1 MNTMQ
6 AKEDTAGRRRW
17 WAPLLTAILVTGT
30 LFTWWLANRAD
41 HEMRRDML
49 QQAHLV
55 AQAVNG
61 EHVKALS
68 GTEADL
74 EKREYG
80 RLKEQFAS
88 VRQANDE
95 CRFLY
100 LMGRK
105 DDGAVFFY
113 VDSEP
118 ADSEDCSP
126 AGQMYEE
133 ASEGVRRVFD
143 TATALVEGPVPD
155 RWGTWVTALV
165 PLADPATGE
174 LIAVLGMDVD
184 ARTWKSSVAARA
196 ALPVGL
202 MLLLIGIVAALFISG
217 RTPASP
223 KPVLRRLLLPLVA
236 LLVLTLASA
245 GTLLWRQYGAHRSE
259 RSSRAGKEVA
269 QDLGR
274 DLEMQAEGLAVSVQI
289 IAADPRV
296 SQALRGSDR
305 DRLLADWRGLFET
318 LHQEQGLTHFY
329 FFDANRV
336 CLLRVHKPEKRGD
349 RIERFTAAE
358 AEGTGKTASGIELG
372 PLGTFTLR
380 VVQPVFDG
388 QTLLGYVELG
398 KEIEDALQSIQQR
411 SGGHVA
417 VAIGKEAIDRE
428 TWETGMRMLGR
439 EADWERFP
447 HSVIIYASQGRL
459 PDAFAPLA
467 DHDPVGDQEQGAG
480 QVIVS
485 DGRHWHVLSS
495 PLQDA
500 SGKDVGTLLYMSDRT
515 TQDAAEMRTVALGGT
530 AGAVLLA
537 ALFALVFVMLRRT
550 DAGIQAQQAALKASE
565 SLQRSITDAA
575 QDAILM
581 MDPEGL
587 ISFCNPAGERILGY
601 AMEEAIGQNLHDL
614 IVPPRYHD
622 AHAAAFPAFQETGA
636 GNAVGKTLD
645 LIARRKDGEE
655 IAVNLSLSAVH
666 MTDGWHAVGLLRDIT
681 ERKQAEEELR
691 EMNTALKKQTLLATE
706 MASQAEMANAA
717 KSEFLANMSHE
728 IRTPMNGV
736 IGMTGL
742 LLDTELTDEQQRYAE
757 IVRTSGE
764 SLLGLIN
771 DILDFSKIEAGKL
784 ELEVLDFDL
793 GSLLD
798 DFASALALR
807 ANDKG
812 LELLCAADQDV
823 PTLVRGDP
831 GRLRQI
837 LNNLVGNAIKFTADG
852 EVAVRVTV
860 ESQDDEGALL
870 RFAVRDTGIGIP
882 ADKIGLLFNKFTQA
896 DASTTRQYGGT
907 GLGLAISKE
916 LAEMMG
922 GQTGVTS
929 EDGKGSEFWFTVRLG
944 KQPDAVPRE
953 PSLQADLRNVRGLIV
968 DDNATNREI
977 VRMRLGDWGMRPSE
991 AEDGPSAL
999 QALHRAVEENDPF
1012 RLAVIDMQMPG
1023 MDGASLGRAIQADPR
1038 LAPTRMVMLTS
1049 LGVRGDAKLY
1059 EDIGFAGY
1067 LTKPVRH
1074 QELRGVISLA
1084 LSGSGE
1090 TMPPARPIT
1099 TRHTAREALPKLGG
1113 RKARILLAED
1123 NITNQQVALGILKKL
1138 GLHADA
1144 VANGRE

>member
-1 MNTMQ
+1 
-6 AKEDTAGRRRW
+6 
-17 WAPLLTAILVTGT
+17 
-30 LFTWWLANRAD
+30 
-41 HEMRRDML
+41 
-49 QQAHLV
+49 
-55 AQAVNG
+55 
-61 EHVKALS
+61 
-68 GTEADL
+68 
-74 EKREYG
+74 
-80 RLKEQFAS
+80 
-88 VRQANDE
+88 
-95 CRFLY
+95 
-100 LMGRK
+100 
-105 DDGAVFFY
+105 
-113 VDSEP
+113 
-118 ADSEDCSP
+118 
-126 AGQMYEE
+126 
-133 ASEGVRRVFD
+133 
-143 TATALVEGPVPD
+143 
-155 RWGTWVTALV
+155 
-165 PLADPATGE
+165 
-174 LIAVLGMDVD
+174 
-184 ARTWKSSVAARA
+184 
-196 ALPVGL
+196 
-202 MLLLIGIVAALFISG
+202 
-217 RTPASP
+217 
-223 KPVLRRLLLPLVA
+223 
-236 LLVLTLASA
+236 
-245 GTLLWRQYGAHRSE
+245 
-259 RSSRAGKEVA
+259 
-269 QDLGR
+269 
-274 DLEMQAEGLAVSVQI
+274 
-289 IAADPRV
+289 
-296 SQALRGSDR
+296 
-305 DRLLADWRGLFET
+305 
-318 LHQEQGLTHFY
+318 
-329 FFDANRV
+329 
-336 CLLRVHKPEKRGD
+336 
-349 RIERFTAAE
+349 
-358 AEGTGKTASGIELG
+358 
-372 PLGTFTLR
+372 
-380 VVQPVFDG
+380 
-388 QTLLGYVELG
+388 
-398 KEIEDALQSIQQR
+398 
-411 SGGHVA
+411 
-417 VAIGKEAIDRE
+417 
-428 TWETGMRMLGR
+428 
-439 EADWERFP
+439 
-447 HSVIIYASQGRL
+447 
-459 PDAFAPLA
+459 
-467 DHDPVGDQEQGAG
+467 
-480 QVIVS
+480 
-485 DGRHWHVLSS
+485 
-495 PLQDA
+495 
-500 SGKDVGTLLYMSDRT
+500 
-515 TQDAAEMRTVALGGT
+515 
-530 AGAVLLA
+530 
-537 ALFALVFVMLRRT
+537 
-550 DAGIQAQQAALKASE
+550 
-565 SLQRSITDAA
+565 
-575 QDAILM
+575 
-581 MDPEGL
+581 
-587 ISFCNPAGERILGY
+587 
-601 AMEEAIGQNLHDL
+601 
-614 IVPPRYHD
+614 
-622 AHAAAFPAFQETGA
+622 
-636 GNAVGKTLD
+636 
-645 LIARRKDGEE
+645 
-655 IAVNLSLSAVH
+655 
-666 MTDGWHAVGLLRDIT
+666 
-681 ERKQAEEELR
+681 
-691 EMNTALKKQTLLATE
+691 MNTALKKQTLLATE

-823 PTLVRGDP
+823 PTLVCGDP

-916 LAEMMG
+916 LAGIMG

-999 QALHRAVEENDPF
+999 QALHQALEENDPF

-1074 QELRGVISLA
+1074 QELRGVLSLA
-1084 LSGSGE
+1084 LCEPGE
-1090 TMPPARPIT
+1090 AMPPARPIT
-1099 TRHTAREALPKLGG
+1099 TRHTAREALPSLGG

-1138 GLHADA
+1138 GLRADA
-1144 VANGRE
+1144 VANGREAVNALKILPYDLVLMDVQMPVMDGLGATRHIRDTQSEVHNHTIPIIAMTAHAMQGDRDECLEAGMDDYVPKPISPRALAVALAKWLPADGEEPEPKGDEQVLGEAGDTQADAPPIWDKAGMLERLMDDEELTREIMEAFLEDVPQQIQSLKDYVAGGDAEGTERQSHSIKGASANVGAERLRAVALSMEKAAK